1 MNSLD
6 TENYVLFALH
16 GARGWKGGGGRFS
29 PPHFSL
35 EKHVK
40 KEFCDLER
48 TTLCVVTILVL
59 FGTWHA
65 V

>member
-1 MNSLD
+1 
-6 TENYVLFALH
+6 LH
-16 GARGWKGGGGRFS
+16 CTGPEDGERGGGRFS
-29 PPHFSL
+29 PLHFSL

-48 TTLCVVTILVL
+48 ATLCVVTILVL

-65 V
+65 E